1 MDKYKITVE
10 CTTAQEAIDVVQA
23 PELANRLR
31 SVRDRINTFRER
43 ERPNETD
50 VDKMLE
56 AIVGILD
63 ELEDV

>member
-23 PELANRLR
+23 PKLAERLR

-43 ERPNETD
+43 VRPKETD